1 MRVLV
6 IPEPV
11 MSEEDIKNKVVN
23 IAWSAV
29 CLDYWVV
36 AQAGNIRELPE
47 KIIQEFISKK
57 VVHKAE
63 KIPNIKWEPAPGDYA
78 IRFEK
83 GIKLNLIDGFVDAK
97 ENCEEYLISVA
108 AYNLR
113 EHILDFAPQGYIEL
127 LNVDEKLFAK
137 SVRTWDFRVG
147 L

>member
-23 IAWSAV
+23 IAWSAI

-36 AQAGNIRELPE
+36 AQAGNIRELPG
-47 KIIQEFISKK
+47 KIVQEFISKK

-63 KIPNIKWEPAPGDYA
+63 KIPLKWGKTPEDYLP
-78 IRFEK
+78 RYEK

-97 ENCEEYLISVA
+97 ENCEEYLLSVA

-113 EHILDFAPQGYIEL
+113 EHILDFAPTGYIEL